1 MSLKTGTI
9 SKTKIFATV
18 MNNDPTLYTI
28 DQKYIKKING
38 MIPDR
43 INPFI
48 IDEEKMNFDSSKD
61 GTP

>member
-1 MSLKTGTI
+1 
-9 SKTKIFATV
+9 
-18 MNNDPTLYTI
+18 
-28 DQKYIKKING
+28 

-61 GTP
+61 GTLEEQLAKWQAFKLSDC

>member
-1 MSLKTGTI
+1 
-9 SKTKIFATV
+9 

-61 GTP
+61 GAPE